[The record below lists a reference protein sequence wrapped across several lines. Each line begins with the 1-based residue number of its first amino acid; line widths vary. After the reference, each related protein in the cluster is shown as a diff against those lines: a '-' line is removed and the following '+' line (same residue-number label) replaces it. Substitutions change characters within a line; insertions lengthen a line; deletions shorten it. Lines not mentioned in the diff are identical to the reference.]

1 MRILGFPVQIRPGF
15 VLFMLL
21 IVVVNGQPMGF
32 WLAGSVTVFTLAHE
46 LGHAVAARRTGATAS
61 ISLDFLAGY
70 ASYAPSRPLTR
81 GERATI
87 AIAGPAVQIVLGIV
101 VLLAMGVDPLSHSDY
116 ASD

>member
-21 IVVVNGQPMGF
+21 IVVVNGQPMGY
-32 WLAGSVTVFTLAHE
+32 WLAGSVTVFTLVHE

-70 ASYAPSRPLTR
+70 ASFTPTR
-81 GERATI
+81 
-87 AIAGPAVQIVLGIV
+87 
-101 VLLAMGVDPLSHSDY
+101 
-116 ASD
+116 